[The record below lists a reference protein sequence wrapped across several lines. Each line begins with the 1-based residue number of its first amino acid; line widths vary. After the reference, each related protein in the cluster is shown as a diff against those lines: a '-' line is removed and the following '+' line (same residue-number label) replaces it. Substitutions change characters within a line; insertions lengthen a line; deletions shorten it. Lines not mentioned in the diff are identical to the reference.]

1 MIRQITKYTA
11 EIFEI
16 LSKGNFISANSSD
29 PLIQKL
35 YAIIDEEEN
44 FEALHDYFGGIKFQ
58 LERGDDYFYFS
69 RNVPKATLEKKLEAA
84 YKWID
89 IVDFFKTFDS
99 AFGVGFRFTSADINV
114 KLKTDT
120 DLKNKLDSLQKTFGR
135 KNQAGETK
143 KTSYSDVINRLV
155 DQLRSQNFVELQDE
169 VLKNYKV
176 LTSFR
181 YLEELI
187 LRIDIAEEIED
198 EIPE

>member
-1 MIRQITKYTA
+1 MNQITKYTT

-35 YAIIDEEEN
+35 YGIIDEEEN
-44 FEALHDYFGGIKFQ
+44 FEPLYDYFAGINFR

-69 RNVPKATLEKKLEAA
+69 RDTSKANLEKKIEAA

-99 AFGVGFRFTSADINV
+99 AFGVGFRFTPADINV

-135 KNQAGETK
+135 KNHAGEVK
-143 KTSYSDVINRLV
+143 KTSYGEIISRLV
-155 DQLRSQNFVELQDE
+155 EQLRSQNFVELQDE

-187 LRIDIAEEIED
+187 LRIDISEEIED